1 MEKGKAWSIEQWE
14 NKRFKVGTLFILA
27 AGVGLTVEWFAFSY
41 SVWKILRYLILFAAL
56 FLIAWIDHDS
66 KRIPNK
72 ILKALMVIR
81 GILFIPEWLT
91 YPGLGTAM
99 LLSIGMGALL
109 GGGMFLM
116 AHFISKGGV
125 GMGDVKLFA
134 VIGCYVGSGSIMSV
148 AFLSALSGAVYSIS
162 MLLLKKIKLKE
173 EIPFAPFI
181 FVGTMLTMVL
191 GM

>member
-1 MEKGKAWSIEQWE
+1 MEKGKAWFIEQWE

-81 GILFIPEWLT
+81 GILFIPE
-91 YPGLGTAM
+91 
-99 LLSIGMGALL
+99 
-109 GGGMFLM
+109 
-116 AHFISKGGV
+116 
-125 GMGDVKLFA
+125 
-134 VIGCYVGSGSIMSV
+134 
-148 AFLSALSGAVYSIS
+148 
-162 MLLLKKIKLKE
+162 
-173 EIPFAPFI
+173 
-181 FVGTMLTMVL
+181 
-191 GM
+191 

>member
-1 MEKGKAWSIEQWE
+1 
-14 NKRFKVGTLFILA
+14 
-27 AGVGLTVEWFAFSY
+27 
-41 SVWKILRYLILFAAL
+41 
-56 FLIAWIDHDS
+56 
-66 KRIPNK
+66 
-72 ILKALMVIR
+72 
-81 GILFIPEWLT
+81 
-91 YPGLGTAM
+91 M

-109 GGGMFLM
+109 GGGMFLL